1 MAAGNELLTVAQ
13 IKALKKPGHYRDG
26 KGLYLQVS
34 VWGTKSWVFKYTVPT
49 FEVLSDEDLAAG
61 RRPKRIPG
69 KLRSMGL
76 GSVFDYTAKNVEDI
90 ADIGSVTLADLIAKP
105 TDLRLDE
112 VRKLA
117 RVLRDMVKSGID
129 PIDHRAELELKKQR
143 AAKAEIEAARLAEE
157 AKALEKARRLSF
169 SQAVEVYMTSG
180 RIRNLKNEKHRRQ
193 WGSTLQTYAEP
204 IIGNMRVEE
213 IQRGDI
219 IRILEPIWANKPET
233 ANRLRGRI
241 ESVLN
246 SEKVLELRS
255 GENPASLKVLKS
267 WIDEQGDVKKSDNH
281 PALAVDDLPTWFAD
295 LKKREG
301 MAARALELAVLCAN
315 RSAEIRGMTFDEI
328 TDLDGDNPM
337 WVIPAARLKVK
348 KRRDGKPVPPHRI
361 PLSPDA
367 VALLKTVAKM
377 PRPENTPYVFP
388 AARGGQLS
396 DMALSAVMRR
406 MHDAKVQ
413 EDGKGWLD
421 PRSGRPAVPHGT
433 CRATFRSWAAMR
445 GYEHALAEIALAHEV
460 GDEVTRAYQR
470 SDMVERRRSMMAHY
484 ATACRGDDAG
494 GVVVPFMSGAA

>member
-1 MAAGNELLTVAQ
+1 
-13 IKALKKPGHYRDG
+13 
-26 KGLYLQVS
+26 
-34 VWGTKSWVFKYTVPT
+34 
-49 FEVLSDEDLAAG
+49 
-61 RRPKRIPG
+61 
-69 KLRSMGL
+69 
-76 GSVFDYTAKNVEDI
+76 
-90 ADIGSVTLADLIAKP
+90 
-105 TDLRLDE
+105 
-112 VRKLA
+112 
-117 RVLRDMVKSGID
+117 
-129 PIDHRAELELKKQR
+129 
-143 AAKAEIEAARLAEE
+143 
-157 AKALEKARRLSF
+157 
-169 SQAVEVYMTSG
+169 
-180 RIRNLKNEKHRRQ
+180 
-193 WGSTLQTYAEP
+193 
-204 IIGNMRVEE
+204 
-213 IQRGDI
+213 
-219 IRILEPIWANKPET
+219 
-233 ANRLRGRI
+233 
-241 ESVLN
+241 
-246 SEKVLELRS
+246 
-255 GENPASLKVLKS
+255 
-267 WIDEQGDVKKSDNH
+267 
-281 PALAVDDLPTWFAD
+281 
-295 LKKREG
+295 
-301 MAARALELAVLCAN
+301 
-315 RSAEIRGMTFDEI
+315 
-328 TDLDGDNPM
+328 M

-367 VALLKTVAKM
+367 VTLLKAVAKM